1 MEKIIL
7 IILIGLAWGS
17 FLNVLIYRVPR
28 KMSLLKPPSSCPEC
42 HHRIKFYHNIPVI
55 SYIWLKGKCR
65 YCGAKIPISYF
76 IVELST
82 PIIFILLYLKFSL
95 SLHFFISCLFS
106 SAMVVLCVID
116 YNHQILPDI
125 ITLPGLAG
133 TLVYS
138 LFRSDLNLTESL
150 LGAVLG
156 AGFLLLVYALY
167 YLIRK
172 KEGVGMGD
180 VTIMLFIGSYLGWK
194 LSFFT
199 LLLASFVGAAVGI
212 YMVYV
217 KKKTFQ
223 YSLPFGTFLAPAAIF
238 SLLWGNE
245 ILQAYLQ
252 LFKTP

>member
-1 MEKIIL
+1 MEKIII
-7 IILIGLAWGS
+7 IILLGLAWGS
-17 FLNVLIYRVPR
+17 FLNVLIFRLPR

-42 HHRIKFYHNIPVI
+42 QHKIKFYHNIPVV
-55 SYIWLKGKCR
+55 SYIWLRGKCK
-65 YCGAKIPISYF
+65 YCGAKIPLSYF
-76 IVELST
+76 LVELTT
-82 PIIFILLYLKFSL
+82 PVIFILLYIQYSL
-95 SLHFFISCLFS
+95 SFHFFASCLFS
-106 SAMVVLCVID
+106 SAMITLCVID

-125 ITLPGLAG
+125 ITLPGFVG
-133 TLVYS
+133 SVIYS
-138 LFRSDLNLTESL
+138 LFRLDLNLFDSL
-150 LGAVLG
+150 LGAVSG

-172 KEGVGMGD
+172 REGLGMGD

-199 LLLASFVGAAVGI
+199 LLIASFMGAVVGI
-212 YMVYV
+212 YFVYV

-238 SLLWGNE
+238 SLLWGNQ

-252 LFKTP
+252 LFKAP